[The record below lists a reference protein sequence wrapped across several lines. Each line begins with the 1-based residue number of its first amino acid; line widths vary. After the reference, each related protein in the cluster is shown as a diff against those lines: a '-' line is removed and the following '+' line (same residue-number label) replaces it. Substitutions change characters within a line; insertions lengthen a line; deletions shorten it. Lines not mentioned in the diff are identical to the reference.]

1 MLKEKR
7 AEFYVARRVRYYR
20 RYCRSILLA
29 EMYTLFNGTVLPGLR
44 NVSEVC
50 SVEKEENGCVDGGRY
65 PKTKPKKTNT
75 ERGKNTMKKFFKN
88 IKDKVNGVAIR
99 VKAAIETKKAEL
111 YVDKGVG
118 IIIAVVVGT
127 AIMAGIYTLFK
138 TTIIPNMN
146 TKVSN
151 LWTYAG

>member
-1 MLKEKR
+1 MSTRRCALLSPLLSEHFCS
-7 AEFYVARRVRYYR
+7 AECIRFSTAR
-20 RYCRSILLA
+20 C
-29 EMYTLFNGTVLPGLR
+29 FPGLR

-50 SVEKEENGCVDGGRY
+50 SVEKEANGCVNGGRY

-127 AIMAGIYTLFK
+127 AIMAGIYALFK

-151 LWTYAG
+151 LWTYTG